1 MSKLDVSR
9 MQKWLAAGIQPGL
22 TGPGALDIIHFR
34 GLEVRPDLRSSEGQ
48 IRQDGKLL
56 VVIEKDGAQL
66 TPAGKLTRRI
76 QILKERNANARAI
89 RLMKGG
95 HNI

>member
-1 MSKLDVSR
+1 
-9 MQKWLAAGIQPGL
+9 
-22 TGPGALDIIHFR
+22 
-34 GLEVRPDLRSSEGQ
+34 
-48 IRQDGKLL
+48 L